1 MINTLCQHS
10 CTHIGLLQ
18 PHPPLPC
25 IYFPSHVINCIPLDD
40 ITGNKRQQQ
49 DNKKSELQSTS
60 FISDFITPR
69 LMDVDL
75 YTLPHLTCST
85 PQPPPP
91 SSGIHSQA
99 VFQSQFFFTVIYD
112 LVTNTSPRV
121 NISIYGKR
129 EWIGFNGV
137 AFR

>member
-1 MINTLCQHS
+1 
-10 CTHIGLLQ
+10 
-18 PHPPLPC
+18 
-25 IYFPSHVINCIPLDD
+25 
-40 ITGNKRQQQ
+40 
-49 DNKKSELQSTS
+49 
-60 FISDFITPR
+60 
-69 LMDVDL
+69 MDVDL

-91 SSGIHSQA
+91 SSGIHSQT